1 VNFQVIRL
9 PGIANRFMG
18 GDGHHLVQLTG
29 PGNIWLQSM
38 PLPVLAHA
46 LSEYMATDD
55 RRDAVGGG
63 VVGGVLGNVLGRG
76 V

>member
-1 VNFQVIRL
+1 
-9 PGIANRFMG
+9 
-18 GDGHHLVQLTG
+18 
-29 PGNIWLQSM
+29 
-38 PLPVLAHA
+38 
-46 LSEYMATDD
+46 MATDD